1 MQEREM
7 RMVKEDARKELI
19 IVFVTKLLF
28 VTDWE
33 LNWLFVFSL
42 RALVLHLEQGSL
54 ISNHQ

>member
-1 MQEREM
+1 MEM
-7 RMVKEDARKELI
+7 RMVKEEARKELI